1 MENSTPKKG
10 KEPSDLSDS
19 YPLIE
24 NHGIIGNML
33 TTALISNHADM
44 NFMCY
49 PYFDSPAIFCSLLDS
64 NKGGFWSIKPQNPK
78 EEYKTRQSFWPSS
91 NLLQTKLHMKE
102 SVVNVI
108 DYMPI
113 VNNGI
118 GLRWVVR
125 KVKCIRGT
133 LNLEMKLKPTFN
145 FARDKHTLKKFDH
158 GCSIMSGDTHLDF
171 ISHAPLRYTAD
182 ELGET
187 IESSFTLHEGDNLC
201 FILKDHDCCHGDI
214 NSKKTHE
221 QLVELE
227 SHLFRDTVFYWQKW
241 LDKCTYKGRWREMV
255 ERSALVLK
263 LLTFSPTGAIV
274 AAPTCS
280 LPEGLGGERN
290 WDYRYTW
297 IRDAAFTIYGLIR
310 IGFTEEAHNFMKWL
324 EDRCKDAVY
333 DDKSRMPLRIMY
345 SIHGNEKIPETTLP
359 HLEGYY
365 QSKPVRIGNDA
376 ANQMQLDIFGELMDS
391 IYLSNKYGTLV
402 SYEFWTHIRSLVDW
416 VADNYSLKDEG
427 IWEVRSGRQHFTYS
441 KIMCWVALDRGLR
454 LADRRSFPAPR
465 DKWTKI
471 RDKIYEEIQT
481 HGYDKELESFV
492 QFYGSKA
499 LDASTLIMPLVF
511 FMAPSDPRNL
521 NTLKAIS
528 KPPHKG
534 GLVSNSLVFRYNLL
548 HAQDGLEG
556 EEGTFNICSFWLIE
570 NLTRSGFVQE
580 ARLMF
585 DEMLGYANHLGLF
598 SEEIGIGGEAL
609 GNFPQAFTHL
619 SLISAAFNL
628 DKVLSGHSQH
638 NA

>member
-1 MENSTPKKG
+1 
-10 KEPSDLSDS
+10 
-19 YPLIE
+19 
-24 NHGIIGNML
+24 ML
-33 TTALISNHADM
+33 TTALISNHAEM
-44 NFMCY
+44 NFLCY
-49 PYFDSPAIFCSLLDS
+49 PYFDSPAMFCKLLDC
-64 NKGGFWSIKPQNPK
+64 NKGGYWSIKPQNPK
-78 EEYKTRQSFWPSS
+78 DEYKTKQQYWPNS

-102 SVVNVI
+102 SVVNVV
-108 DYMPI
+108 DYMPV
-113 VNNGI
+113 VNNGV
-118 GLRWVVR
+118 GLRWIIR

-145 FARDKHTLKKFDH
+145 FARDKHIIKQYDH
-158 GCSIMSGDTHLDF
+158 GCTITSGDIKLDF
-171 ISHAPLRYTAD
+171 ISHAPLKYTMEEGA
-182 ELGET
+182 LGET

-227 SHLFRDTVFYWQKW
+227 SHLFRDTVFYWQRW

-274 AAPTCS
+274 AAPTCA

-416 VADNYSLKDEG
+416 VADNYNLKDEG
-427 IWEVRSGRQHFTYS
+427 IWEVRSGKQHFTYS

-465 DKWTKI
+465 EKWTKT
-471 RDKIYEEIQT
+471 RDQIYEEIQT
-481 HGYDKELESFV
+481 HGYDKEIESFV

-528 KPPHKG
+528 KPPHQG

-548 HAQDGLEG
+548 HAQDGLDG

-570 NLTRSGFVQE
+570 NLTRSGFTSE

-628 DKVLSGHSQH
+628 DRVLSGKSQH